1 MMRRLQCMLLLSFL
15 LLPMSAAFAHK
26 PSDSY
31 LSLEVAGR
39 QIEGQWDIA
48 LRDLDFALGLDS
60 DGDGRLTWGEVR
72 SQHGRIAAYAF
83 SRLTIAGGAQ
93 PANMAPGGG
102 LCTVSVVGQLIDH
115 HTDGAY
121 AVLRFH
127 GECATAPERLTV
139 AYRLFAD
146 TDAQHKGLLRIQQG
160 ANVQTAILGA
170 DHPQQ
175 VLYLDGGTTSRRRG
189 FFEYMALGVQH
200 IWAGFD
206 HILFLISLLLPA
218 VLVRSGHGWRQA
230 GSLRAAAIEVC
241 KVVTAFTLAHSL
253 TLSLAALELVSLP
266 SRLVEAAIA
275 ASVIV
280 AAVNNLIPFML
291 RKRWVAAFG
300 FGVIH
305 GFGFASVL
313 AGLGLPAG
321 AMLLSLAGFNLGVE
335 LGQLAIVAVF
345 LPLAY
350 ALRATWFY
358 RRTVLQGGSAA
369 IALLAGIWLLER
381 ALDMKLTGI

>member
-1 MMRRLQCMLLLSFL
+1 MKKLFLLPLMLLLA
-15 LLPMSAAFAHK
+15 PAAVAHK

-31 LSLEVAGR
+31 LSLELKGR

-48 LRDLDFALGLDS
+48 LRDLDFAIGLDS
-60 DGDGRLTWGEVR
+60 DGDGQLTWEEVR
-72 SQHGRIAAYAF
+72 SHHGRIAAYAL
-83 SRLTIAGGAQ
+83 SRLNISAEARPEGAAPVRSAGTCVLGA
-93 PANMAPGGG
+93 G
-102 LCTVSVVGQLIDH
+102 GQLIDR

-127 GECATAPERLTV
+127 GECAAAPERLKIV
-139 AYRLFAD
+139 YRLFAD
-146 TDAQHKGLLRIQQG
+146 TDAQHKGLLRVQQG
-160 ANVQTAILGA
+160 ASVQTAILGV

-175 VLYLDGGTTSRRRG
+175 VLHLDGGDASQGRA
-189 FFEYMALGVQH
+189 FFDYARLGVQH

-218 VLVRSGHGWRQA
+218 VLVWSGHGWRQA
-230 GSLRAAAIEVC
+230 ESLRSAAIDVC
-241 KVVTAFTLAHSL
+241 KVVTAFTLAHSV
-253 TLSLAALELVSLP
+253 TLSLSALELVSLP

-280 AAVNNLIPFML
+280 AALNNLFPFLL
-291 RKRWVAAFG
+291 RKRWMAAFG
-300 FGVIH
+300 FGLVH

-313 AGLGLPAG
+313 AGLGLPAES
-321 AMLLSLAGFNLGVE
+321 MLLSLAGFNLGVE
-335 LGQLAIVAVF
+335 LGQLAIVAIF

-358 RRTVLQGGSAA
+358 RRPVLQGGSAA

-381 ALDMKLTGI
+381 ALDLKLAGI